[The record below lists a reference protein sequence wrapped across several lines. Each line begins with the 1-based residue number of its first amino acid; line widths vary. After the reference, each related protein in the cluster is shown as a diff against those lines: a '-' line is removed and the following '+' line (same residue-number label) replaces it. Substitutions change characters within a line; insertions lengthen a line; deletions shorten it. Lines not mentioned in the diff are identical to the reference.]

1 MSVSDVIP
9 VRLDAAVQTATGT
22 ELAGSGSVGRAA
34 WALILAFG
42 LAHLLLAVVLPLT
55 PQEAYYWLWSRDL
68 AWSYF
73 DHPPL
78 VAWSIAAATAVFGPS
93 SWAIKL
99 AAVGWSLAFSVVWAR
114 LVIDIGGSRSSA
126 FWTLLAL
133 NLIGIVAAYGV
144 VIAPDAP
151 LLFAW
156 AAVTWTVLKA
166 TRTGETRW
174 WLLAGLALGLGFL
187 AKYTA
192 VLLVPAVGIYLVLS
206 PSQRHWLRRPQPWL
220 ALIIAAIVF
229 TPVIAWNA
237 QHDWASFAFQSTQRA
252 VGMDHWRVRYLLQL
266 LGTQFIV
273 ATPYLFVLA
282 LATWWTAVRGW
293 RALLA
298 DDTRLLLVASATVPL
313 LLFAF
318 ASLRSLVKPNWLA
331 PVYPPLIV
339 LALHAQLKQGAVPRA
354 LKIGLASSAAV
365 LCAAAAAVTLP
376 NPWLGVGNTWSGW
389 TEAAQR
395 VDQWQHK
402 LAAENTASFVFS
414 TNYKNSAMLAFN
426 LPGHPRTYAQDIYGE
441 RALQFDY
448 WPPEATLAGRTGIL
462 VIDDR
467 RDAAQVPQ
475 SLLDRFQSVEK
486 VDTVFV
492 GDPAKPTR
500 RIDIYLCR
508 GYRGHP
514 HSGRSS

>member
-22 ELAGSGSVGRAA
+22 ELAGSGSIGRAV

-42 LAHLLLAVVLPLT
+42 LAHLVLAVVLPLT

-151 LLFAW
+151 LIFAW

-206 PSQRHWLRRPQPWL
+206 PDQRHWLRRPQPWL
-220 ALIIAAIVF
+220 ALIIAVIVF

-252 VGMDHWRVRYLLQL
+252 VGMDQWRMRYLLQM

-282 LATWWTAVRGW
+282 LATWWTAMRGW
-293 RALLA
+293 RELFA

-414 TNYKNSAMLAFN
+414 TNYKNSAMLAFD